1 MPASINIIAMKNIE
15 EYIRTRVDEAFIAF
29 SAASLNE
36 STSEP
41 VMLGELEDPSPVDIL
56 FKKTLSSIAVAD
68 SLKFL
73 LKTTSKFS
81 TGNTSDLD
89 RVHKS
94 FLKMVYSKARDL
106 HVSKESIFKVLK
118 AAGIY
123 TPAGL
128 GNTLASEADKL
139 AAHGFSYERVKEGRS
154 RDKHRI
160 EGERL
165 IKSGKYNHGE
175 EIDLDYNGDGFD
187 DCEGNVVVRTHDGDG
202 PMIMYGYNGKFISND
217 VRNIYAYETGLPYM
231 WCSGIQLEKWKRCDD
246 YKKRSCSRDKSDIF

>member
-1 MPASINIIAMKNIE
+1 MPAPINIIAMKNIE

-29 SAASLNE
+29 SAASLSE

-56 FKKTLSSIAVAD
+56 FKKSLSSIAVAD

-175 EIDLDYNGDGFD
+175 EIDLDYNGDG
-187 DCEGNVVVRTHDGDG
+187 